1 MSIIKRQDTT
11 SISESVEKMEAL
23 MVGVKID
30 IATVEDYRSSMV
42 GPKI

>member
-11 SISESVEKMEAL
+11 SIGESIEKTEAL

-30 IATVEDYRSSMV
+30 IATVENYRSSMV
-42 GPKI
+42 GLKI